1 MIGQIF
7 LILSLLILSGFFS
20 SSETAFTS
28 LSSFQIDSIAEKR
41 GSRGKLVRK
50 LLKKPEKFLTAILA
64 GNNLVNISLSVISTR
79 LTIDLL
85 GNAFIGYMTGLLT
98 LAILIFGEVI
108 PKNLALAHNEAIA
121 VFSAPIINAFIIVF
135 SPFVYF
141 ITLISSFITRYLSPK
156 SRDPLNMDAILR
168 LVRYAE
174 AKGVLEDYERDMV
187 HAVFRLDQQ
196 NISSIMTHRTEVFS
210 LDKNS
215 RIVDVIDLINS
226 KNFSRI
232 PVYEDNPENIKGIVL
247 VKDIVKNIG
256 CREDKKYI
264 KLEDIMLPPFFVS
277 DNKKIRDALFMM
289 QKEKRNMAII
299 LDEYSGLSGI
309 VTVED
314 IIEEIV
320 GELYDEDDSPEHEK
334 ITITGENTYIVTG
347 SSLIS
352 TVNDSLGINLPIG
365 RFSQTIGGFIIDEL
379 GRIPKR
385 KDKISVKG
393 AEIIVDSVS
402 MTKINNVKII
412 LSK

>member
-412 LSK
+412 LNK

>member
-1 MIGQIF
+1 
-7 LILSLLILSGFFS
+7 
-20 SSETAFTS
+20 
-28 LSSFQIDSIAEKR
+28 
-41 GSRGKLVRK
+41 
-50 LLKKPEKFLTAILA
+50 
-64 GNNLVNISLSVISTR
+64 LSVISTR